1 MLLHRT
7 SPSNEDRLC
16 LNFYCAQLELDL
28 RDIVVAK
35 INFDL
40 RMILLLPL
48 RTKIKYFIESKLINR
63 KIATWCAAAVIN
75 AGSKAEKVVDGKLV
89 EMLVADETD
98 ELEVV
103 AGCCRI
109 FACTT

>member
-1 MLLHRT
+1 M
-7 SPSNEDRLC
+7 C
-16 LNFYCAQLELDL
+16 
-28 RDIVVAK
+28 
-35 INFDL
+35 
-40 RMILLLPL
+40 
-48 RTKIKYFIESKLINR
+48 R

-103 AGCCRI
+103 AGCGRI